1 MKRSGVTLLET
12 MVALVILGLV
22 VTGFLEVL
30 QGSNRLARDSET
42 WTIAVAYAEDAM
54 ESLKLGDEVGSEQLA
69 GGFRRHVEVR
79 PWLDRIRLVRVVV
92 SLPGGGEV
100 ALDRLVE
107 ER

>member
-1 MKRSGVTLLET
+1 MKGRGVTLLET

-22 VTGFLEVL
+22 VSGFLEVL

-54 ESLKLGDEVGSEQLA
+54 ESVKLGDAVGSEQLA
-69 GGFRRHVEVR
+69 GGFQRHVEIR
-79 PWLDRIRLVRVVV
+79 PWLDGIRLVRVVV
-92 SLPGGGEV
+92 SIPGGGEV